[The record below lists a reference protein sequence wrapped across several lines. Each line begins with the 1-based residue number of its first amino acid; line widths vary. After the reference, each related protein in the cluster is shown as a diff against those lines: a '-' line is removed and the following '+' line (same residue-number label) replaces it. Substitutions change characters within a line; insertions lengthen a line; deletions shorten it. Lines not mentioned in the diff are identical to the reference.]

1 MEVQQM
7 RYFLAA
13 AKELNFTRAAMKCG
27 VSQPSLTRAI
37 GALEAELGG
46 DLFRRE
52 RNLTHLT
59 DLGQRMLPLMTQCIE
74 NVDQANRL
82 AKAIRAR
89 KVVSLSVAVRDGI
102 PLEPFVQHLLELAKA
117 FTEFDFKITRGM
129 PADLENGLKEG
140 KVEILLGPEPETP
153 WDRYEHWPLYK
164 CDYSLVFR
172 SDHPLSRKEVIG
184 FDDLAGA
191 SLLHRPDCGVSTKLR
206 MHLEAAE
213 VPLKPALEFARDDD
227 LVAYLVSSQSIAF
240 LPNISYLR
248 GPLVRRAL
256 QGPDCGYMM
265 HATTVAGRQ
274 RGPALS
280 LFLNQL
286 RAADWQVEAA

>member
-37 GALEAELGG
+37 GSLEAELGG

-59 DLGQRMLPLMTQCIE
+59 DLGQRMLPLMSQCIE

-82 AKAIRAR
+82 AKAIRAS
-89 KVVSLSVAVRDGI
+89 KVVSLKLAVRDGI
-102 PLEPFVQHLLELAKA
+102 PLEPFVPHLLELAKA
-117 FTEFDFKITRGM
+117 FAEFDFKIRRGM
-129 PADLENGLKEG
+129 PEDLENDLKEG
-140 KVEILLGPEPETP
+140 KIELLLGPKPETQ
-153 WDRYEHWPLYK
+153 WDRFEFWPLYR

-172 SDHPLSRKEVIG
+172 SDHPLARKDSVS
-184 FDDLAGA
+184 FDDLVGA
-191 SLLHRPDCGVSTKLR
+191 NLLHRPDCGVSTHLR
-206 MHLEAAE
+206 DQLDTAG
-213 VPLKPALEFARDDD
+213 VTLKPALEFARDDD
-227 LVAYLVSSQSIAF
+227 LISYLASSQAIAYLPDCSF
-240 LPNISYLR
+240 LR
-248 GPLVRRAL
+248 GPLVRRRL